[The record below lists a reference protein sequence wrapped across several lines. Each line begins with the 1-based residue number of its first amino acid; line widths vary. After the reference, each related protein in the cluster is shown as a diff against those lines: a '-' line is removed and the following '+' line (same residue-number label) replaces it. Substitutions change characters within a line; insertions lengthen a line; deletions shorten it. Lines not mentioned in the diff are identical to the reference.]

1 MSSEDDGDRPVDAEA
16 AAVAGETESP
26 DEPDREPSDIEVFAE
41 ANAEFQDTLAELDE
55 DAPGYAAEQMKAIDT
70 FLRTVAKSDPGD
82 MVTDQAAAI
91 VAENTDQTKKTAR
104 RELSNYQRERERAE
118 RDRPELT
125 EIIRSSVDRVE
136 ALASTETDGDVRFR
150 FVFESG
156 SSVVVDDETLWSST
170 GIRRSFATVFE
181 RVPVFDPPSGKSWE
195 DIVDEI
201 YADLLVWKRDEVG
214 PRMQVIERIR
224 EHIEKH
230 AAYTDRQ
237 LAYTD
242 SGVWVNK
249 PDADIVWLES
259 SRVEEKAKEKDETLE
274 GVRWELDDKGLRKGS
289 SQRMRVGS
297 DKNKSWWPLERAS
310 FEPKRIEVP
319 EDEEDGGDGDE

>member
-1 MSSEDDGDRPVDAEA
+1 MSSEDDGDRPIDAEA
-16 AAVAGETESP
+16 AAVAGSTESP
-26 DEPDREPSDIEVFAE
+26 DEPEREKSDIEVFAE
-41 ANAEFQDTLAELDE
+41 ANEEFQETLAELDP
-55 DAPGYAAEQMKAIDT
+55 DAPGFAAEQMKAIDT
-70 FLRTVAKSDPGD
+70 FLRTVAKSDPGE
-82 MVTDQAAAI
+82 MVVDQAAAI

-104 RELSNYQRERERAE
+104 RELNNYQRERERAE

-125 EIIRSSVDRVE
+125 EIIRGSVDRVE

-150 FVFESG
+150 FVFG
-156 SSVVVDDETLWSST
+156 NDSSVVVDDETLWSAT
-170 GIRRSFATVFE
+170 AIRRAFASVFE
-181 RVPVFDPPSGKSWE
+181 RVPVFDPPEGESWE
-195 DIVDEI
+195 DVVDEI

-237 LAYTD
+237 RAYTD

-249 PDADIVWLES
+249 PDADVVWIES

-274 GVRWELDDKGLRKGS
+274 GLRWELDDKGLRKGS

-297 DKNKSWWPLERAS
+297 DKNKSWWPLDRSA
-310 FEPKRIEVP
+310 FEPKRVEVP
-319 EDEEDGGDGDE
+319 EDDEEGGDGGE